1 MWLRLREMLKKEFI
15 QVFRDKRTRFLLFG
29 PPIIQMV
36 IFGYAATL
44 DIQHVPIAILDFENT
59 QVSRDFVSRF
69 EGSRYFEVR
78 ERTLDRDK
86 VRTLIDRGDVVMAVQ
101 INAGFSELLRKGQT
115 APVQLIVDASNSNTA
130 LVSLGYVNQV
140 ASKFAQDYQTEMLN
154 RTAPGLLPQMPN
166 IVLERQPWFNP
177 DLRSQWFFVPGV
189 MGNLVTLV
197 IVLLTAFA
205 VVREREIGTLEQI
218 MVTPIRQAEFILGK
232 TIPFFLIGLFDA
244 ALITAVGTFWFHVP
258 LRGSLLVL
266 GCGTVLYL
274 FCVLGIGLLISTL
287 SETQQQAMVSAFFFL
302 MPAIIFSG
310 FASPISSM
318 PTVLQWI
325 TFADPLRYYIVI
337 LRGVFLKGVG
347 FSVLRPQMECL
358 AIFAVLILTASVLR
372 FRKSL
377 D

>member
-44 DIQHVPIAILDFENT
+44 DIQNVPAVIVDYENS

-69 EGSRYFEVR
+69 EGSHYFNVR
-78 ERTLDRDK
+78 ARTLDRET
-86 VRTLIDRGDVVMAVQ
+86 VRRLIDRGDVVMAVQ

-115 APVQLIVDASNSNTA
+115 APVQVIVDASNSNTA

-140 ASKFAQDYQTEMLN
+140 ASKFAQDYQTEMIN
-154 RTAPGLLPQMPN
+154 RTAPGLLPQLPS

-189 MGNLVTLV
+189 MGNLITLV
-197 IVLLTAFA
+197 IVILTAFA

-218 MVTPIRQAEFILGK
+218 MVTPIRQVEFILGK
-232 TIPFFLIGLFDA
+232 TIPFFLIGLLDA

-258 LRGSLLVL
+258 LRGSLMVL
-266 GCGTVLYL
+266 TCGTVLYL
-274 FCVLGIGLLISTL
+274 LCVLGIGLLISTL

-318 PTVLQWI
+318 PVLLQWI
-325 TFADPLRYYIVI
+325 TYLDPLRYFIVI

-347 FSVLRPQMECL
+347 FDVLLPQMECL
-358 AIFAVLILTASVLR
+358 AVFAAVILAASVLR
-372 FRKSL
+372 FSKSL

>member
-44 DIQHVPIAILDFENT
+44 DIQHVPIAVLDYENS
-59 QVSRDFVSRF
+59 QVSRDFISRF
-69 EGSRYFEVR
+69 EGSRYFDIR
-78 ERTLDRDK
+78 ERTLDREK
-86 VRTLIDRGDVVMAVQ
+86 VRRFIDRGDVVLAVQ
-101 INAGFSELLRKGQT
+101 VNAGFSELLRKGQT
-115 APVQLIVDASNSNTA
+115 APVQVVLDASNSNTA

-140 ASKFAQDYQTEMLN
+140 AAKFAQDYQTEMLN
-154 RTAPGLLPQMPN
+154 RTAPALLSQMPS
-166 IVLERQPWFNP
+166 IVLQRQPWFNP

-189 MGNLVTLV
+189 MGNLITLV

-218 MVTPIRQAEFILGK
+218 MVTPIRQSEFILGK

-244 ALITAVGTFWFHVP
+244 ALIATVGTFWFHVP

-266 GCGTVLYL
+266 TAGTVLYL

-287 SETQQQAMVSAFFFL
+287 SENQQQAMVSAFFFL

-318 PTVLQWI
+318 PTSLQWI
-325 TFADPLRYYIVI
+325 TLVDPLRYFIVI

-347 FSVLRPQMECL
+347 FSVLWPQMASL
-358 AIFAVLILTASVLR
+358 AVFAVVILTASVLR
-372 FRKSL
+372 FHKSL

>member
-1 MWLRLREMLKKEFI
+1 MWLRLRQMLVKEFI
-15 QVFRDKRTRFLLFG
+15 QVFRDKRTRFILFG

-36 IFGYAATL
+36 IFGYAANL
-44 DIQHVPIAILDFENT
+44 DIQHVPIAILDYENS

-69 EGSRYFEVR
+69 EGSRYFDVR
-78 ERTLDRDK
+78 ARTLDREK
-86 VRTLIDRGDVVMAVQ
+86 LRQLVDRGDVTLAMQV
-101 INAGFSELLRKGQT
+101 NDGFSELLSKGQT
-115 APVQLIVDASNSNTA
+115 ARVQVIVDASNSNSA

-140 ASKFAQDYQTEMLN
+140 ASKFAQDYQEKMLN
-154 RTAPGLLPQMPN
+154 RTAPSLLPLMPA

-189 MGNLVTLV
+189 MGNLITLV

-205 VVREREIGTLEQI
+205 IVREREIGTLEQI

-232 TIPFFLIGLFDA
+232 TIPFFLIGLLDA
-244 ALITAVGTFWFHVP
+244 VLITAVGTLWFQVP

-266 GCGTVLYL
+266 SVGTVLYL

-287 SETQQQAMVSAFFFL
+287 SENQQQAMVTAFFFF

-318 PTVLQWI
+318 PTALQWL
-325 TFADPLRYYIVI
+325 TYANPLRYFIVI

-347 FSVLRPQMECL
+347 FGVLWPQMASMAVF
-358 AIFAVLILTASVLR
+358 AIVILLASVLR
-372 FRKSL
+372 FHKSL

>member
-1 MWLRLREMLKKEFI
+1 MWLRLRQMLVKEFI

-36 IFGYAATL
+36 VFGYAAIL
-44 DIQHVPIAILDFENT
+44 DIQHVPMAILDYENS

-69 EGSRYFEVR
+69 EGSRYFDVR
-78 ERTLDRDK
+78 ERTLDQEKLR
-86 VRTLIDRGDVVMAVQ
+86 RMIDHGDVTVAVQ
-101 INAGFSELLRKGQT
+101 VNAGFTELLTKGQT
-115 APVQLIVDASNSNTA
+115 ATVQVIFDASNSNTA

-140 ASKFAQDYQTEMLN
+140 ASKFAQDYQTQMLN
-154 RTAPGLLPQMPN
+154 RTAPSLLRQMPS

-177 DLRSQWFFVPGV
+177 DLSSQWFFVPGV
-189 MGNLVTLV
+189 MGNLITVV

-205 VVREREIGTLEQI
+205 IVREREIGTLEQI
-218 MVTPIRQAEFILGK
+218 MVTPIRPSEFILGK
-232 TIPFFLIGLFDA
+232 TIPFFLIGLLDA
-244 ALITAVGTFWFHVP
+244 VLITAVGTLWFQVP

-266 GCGTVLYL
+266 SVGTVLYL

-287 SETQQQAMVSAFFFL
+287 SETQQQAMISAFFFL

-318 PTVLQWI
+318 PTALQWL
-325 TFADPLRYYIVI
+325 TYADPLRYFIVI

-347 FSVLRPQMECL
+347 FGVLWPQMASL
-358 AIFAVLILTASVLR
+358 ALFAVLILLASVLR
-372 FRKSL
+372 FHKSL

>member
-44 DIQHVPIAILDFENT
+44 DIQNVPVVIVDYENS

-69 EGSRYFEVR
+69 EGSRYFSVR
-78 ERTLDRDK
+78 EHTLDREI
-86 VRTLIDRGDVVMAVQ
+86 VRRLIDRGDVVMAVQ

-115 APVQLIVDASNSNTA
+115 APVQVIVDASNSNTA

-140 ASKFAQDYQTEMLN
+140 ASKFAQDYQTEMIN
-154 RTAPGLLPQMPN
+154 RTAPGLLPQMPS

-189 MGNLVTLV
+189 MGNLITLV
-197 IVLLTAFA
+197 IVILTAFA

-218 MVTPIRQAEFILGK
+218 MVTPIRQVEFILGK
-232 TIPFFLIGLFDA
+232 TIPFFLIGLLDA
-244 ALITAVGTFWFHVP
+244 ALIAAVGTFWFHVP
-258 LRGSLLVL
+258 LRGSLMVL
-266 GCGTVLYL
+266 TCGTMLYL
-274 FCVLGIGLLISTL
+274 LCVLGIGLLISTL

-318 PTVLQWI
+318 PVLLQWI
-325 TFADPLRYYIVI
+325 TYLDPLRYFIVI

-347 FSVLRPQMECL
+347 FGVLLPQMECL
-358 AIFAVLILTASVLR
+358 TLFAVLILAASVLR
-372 FRKSL
+372 FSKSL

>member
-1 MWLRLREMLKKEFI
+1 MWLRLRAMLVKEFI
-15 QVFRDKRTRFLLFG
+15 QVFRAKRTRFLLFG

-44 DIQHVPIAILDFENT
+44 EIQHVPMAILDYENS

-69 EGSRYFEVR
+69 QGSRYFDVR
-78 ERTLDRDK
+78 VQTLDRAS
-86 VRTLIDRGDVVMAVQ
+86 VRRMVDHGDVLLAVEV
-101 INAGFSELLRKGQT
+101 NAGFSEQLRKGQT
-115 APVQLIVDASNSNTA
+115 AHVQVILDASNSNTA

-140 ASKFAQDYQTEMLN
+140 ASKFAEDYQMEMLD
-154 RTAPGLLPQMPN
+154 RTSPSIMKQIPS

-189 MGNLVTLV
+189 MGNLITLV

-218 MVTPIRQAEFILGK
+218 MVTPIGQAEFILGK

-244 ALITAVGTFWFHVP
+244 ALITAVGTFWFRVP
-258 LRGSLLVL
+258 LRGSLLAL
-266 GCGTVLYL
+266 LAGTVLYL
-274 FCVLGIGLLISTL
+274 FCALGVGLLISTI
-287 SETQQQAMVSAFFFL
+287 SENQQQAMVSAFFFL

-318 PTVLQWI
+318 PGGLQLL
-325 TFADPLRYYIVI
+325 TYADPLRYFIVI

-347 FSVLRPQMECL
+347 FDVLWPQMASL
-358 AIFAVLILTASVLR
+358 AVFAVLILLASVLR
-372 FRKSL
+372 FHKSL

>member
-44 DIQHVPIAILDFENT
+44 DIQHVPVAIVDYENS
-59 QVSRDFVSRF
+59 QVSRDFISRF
-69 EGSRYFEVR
+69 EGSRYFDVR
-78 ERTLDRDK
+78 VRTLDREV
-86 VRTLIDRGDVVMAVQ
+86 VRTLIDRGDVVMALQ

-115 APVQLIVDASNSNTA
+115 APVQVIVDASNSNTA

-140 ASKFAQDYQTEMLN
+140 ASRFAQDYQTEMLN
-154 RTAPGLLPQMPN
+154 RTAPGLLPQMPQ
-166 IVLERQPWFNP
+166 IVLDRQPWFNP

-197 IVLLTAFA
+197 IVILTAFA

-232 TIPFFLIGLFDA
+232 TIPFFLIGLLDA
-244 ALITAVGTFWFHVP
+244 SLITAVGTFWFHVP
-258 LRGSLLVL
+258 MRGSMLVL
-266 GCGTVLYL
+266 VCGTVLYL
-274 FCVLGIGLLISTL
+274 LCVLGIGLLISTL
-287 SETQQQAMVSAFFFL
+287 SENQQQAMVSAFFFL

-318 PTVLQWI
+318 PVALQWL
-325 TFADPLRYYIVI
+325 TLVDPLRYFIVI

-347 FSVLRPQMECL
+347 FDVLLPQMESL
-358 AIFAVLILTASVLR
+358 ALFAVLILTASVLR

>member
-1 MWLRLREMLKKEFI
+1 MWLRLREMLVKEFI
-15 QVFRDKRTRFLLFG
+15 QVFRDKRTRFILFG
-29 PPIIQMV
+29 PPVIQMV
-36 IFGYAATL
+36 IFGYAANL
-44 DIQHVPIAILDFENT
+44 EIQHVPMAILDYENS

-69 EGSRYFEVR
+69 EGSRYFDVR
-78 ERTLDRDK
+78 ARTLDREQ
-86 VRTLIDRGDVVMAVQ
+86 VRRMVDHGDIVVAVQ

-115 APVQLIVDASNSNTA
+115 APVQVIVDASNSNTA

-140 ASKFAQDYQTEMLN
+140 ASKFAQDYQLEMLN
-154 RTAPGLLPQMPN
+154 HTSPALLRQMPS

-189 MGNLVTLV
+189 MGNLITLV

-218 MVTPIRQAEFILGK
+218 MVTPIRQGEFILGK

-244 ALITAVGTFWFHVP
+244 VLITAVGTLWFQVP

-266 GCGTVLYL
+266 FTGTVLYL

-287 SETQQQAMVSAFFFL
+287 SENQQQAMVSAFFFL

-318 PTVLQWI
+318 PAWLQLL
-325 TFADPLRYYIVI
+325 TLVDPLRYFIVI

-347 FSVLRPQMECL
+347 FDVLWPQMTCL
-358 AIFAVLILTASVLR
+358 ALFAFVILLASVLR
-372 FRKSL
+372 FHKSL

>member
-1 MWLRLREMLKKEFI
+1 MWLRLREMLVKEFI

-44 DIQHVPIAILDFENT
+44 EIQHMPIAILDYENS
-59 QVSRDFVSRF
+59 QVSRDFISRF
-69 EGSRYFEVR
+69 EGSRYFDVR
-78 ERTLDRDK
+78 KRTLDRDE
-86 VRTLIDRGDVVMAVQ
+86 VRRLIDRGDVALAVQ
-101 INAGFSELLRKGQT
+101 VNAGFSELLRKGQT
-115 APVQLIVDASNSNTA
+115 APVQVVLDASNSNTA

-140 ASKFAQDYQTEMLN
+140 ASKFAQDYQVEMIN
-154 RTAPGLLPQMPN
+154 RTAPSLLRQMPS

-189 MGNLVTLV
+189 IGNIVTLV

-218 MVTPIRQAEFILGK
+218 MVTPIRQVEFILGK
-232 TIPFFLIGLFDA
+232 TIPFFLIGLLDSV
-244 ALITAVGTFWFHVP
+244 LITTVGTLWFQVP
-258 LRGSLLVL
+258 LRGSVLVL
-266 GCGTVLYL
+266 AAGTVLYL

-325 TFADPLRYYIVI
+325 TLADPLRYFIVI

-347 FSVLRPQMECL
+347 FDVLWPQMASLAFL
-358 AIFAVLILTASVLR
+358 AILILTASVLR
-372 FRKSL
+372 FHKSL

>member
-1 MWLRLREMLKKEFI
+1 MWLRLREMLVKEFI
-15 QVFRDKRTRFLLFG
+15 QVFRDKRTRFILFG

-44 DIQHVPIAILDFENT
+44 DIQHVPTAIIDYENS

-69 EGSRYFEVR
+69 EGSRYFDIR
-78 ERTLDRDK
+78 ERTLDRAEVTRRVDH
-86 VRTLIDRGDVVMAVQ
+86 GDVLLALQ
-101 INAGFSELLRKGQT
+101 IDAGFSEQLRKGQS
-115 APVQLIVDASNSNTA
+115 AHVQVIVDASNSNTA
-130 LVSLGYVNQV
+130 LVSLGYVNQI
-140 ASKFAQDYQTEMLN
+140 AAKFAADYQVEMLN
-154 RTAPGLLPQMPN
+154 RTSPGLLRQMPS
-166 IVLERQPWFNP
+166 IILDRQPWFNP

-189 MGNLVTLV
+189 MGNLITLV

-205 VVREREIGTLEQI
+205 IVREREIGTLEQI
-218 MVTPIRQAEFILGK
+218 MVTPIGQAEFILGK

-244 ALITAVGTFWFHVP
+244 ALITAVGTLWFQVP

-266 GCGTVLYL
+266 LAGTVLYL

-287 SETQQQAMVSAFFFL
+287 SANQQQAMVSAFFFL

-318 PTVLQWI
+318 PTALQWI
-325 TFADPLRYYIVI
+325 TYGDPLRYFIVI

-347 FSVLRPQMECL
+347 FDVLWPQMASL
-358 AIFAVLILTASVLR
+358 AVFAVLILLASALR
-372 FRKSL
+372 FHKSL

>member
-1 MWLRLREMLKKEFI
+1 MWLRLRQMLIKEFI
-15 QVFRDKRTRFLLFG
+15 QVFRDKRTRFILFG
-29 PPIIQMV
+29 PPLIQMV
-36 IFGYAATL
+36 IFGYAANL
-44 DIQHVPIAILDFENT
+44 EIQHVPMAILDYENS

-69 EGSRYFEVR
+69 QGSRYFDVR
-78 ERTLDRDK
+78 ERTLDREK
-86 VRTLIDRGDVVMAVQ
+86 VRQMVDEGDVVVAVQ

-115 APVQLIVDASNSNTA
+115 APVQVIVDASNSNTA

-140 ASKFAQDYQTEMLN
+140 ASRFAKDYQAEMLH
-154 RTAPGLLPQMPN
+154 RTSPTLLQQMPS

-189 MGNLVTLV
+189 MGNLITLV

-218 MVTPIRQAEFILGK
+218 MVTPIRQIEFILGK

-244 ALITAVGTFWFHVP
+244 ALITVVGTLWFQVP

-266 GCGTVLYL
+266 SAGTVLYL

-287 SETQQQAMVSAFFFL
+287 SENQQQAMVSAFFFL

-318 PTVLQWI
+318 PKVLQLL
-325 TFADPLRYYIVI
+325 TLADPLRYFIVI

-347 FSVLRPQMECL
+347 FDVLWPQMACL
-358 AIFAVLILTASVLR
+358 AVFAVLILLASVLR
-372 FRKSL
+372 FHKSL

>member
-1 MWLRLREMLKKEFI
+1 MWLRLREMLMKEFI
-15 QVFRDKRTRFLLFG
+15 QVFRDKRTRFILFG

-36 IFGYAATL
+36 IFGYAANL
-44 DIQHVPIAILDFENT
+44 EIQHVPMAILDYENS

-69 EGSRYFEVR
+69 EGSRYFDVR
-78 ERTLDRDK
+78 ARTLDREE
-86 VRTLIDRGDVVMAVQ
+86 VRRMVDHGDVEVAVQ

-115 APVQLIVDASNSNTA
+115 APVQVIVDASNSNTA
-130 LVSLGYVNQV
+130 LVSFGYVNQV
-140 ASKFAQDYQTEMLN
+140 ASKFAQEYQIEMLN
-154 RTAPGLLPQMPN
+154 RTSPGVLQQMPS
-166 IVLERQPWFNP
+166 IALERQPWFNP

-189 MGNLVTLV
+189 MGNLITLV

-218 MVTPIRQAEFILGK
+218 MVTPIRQGEFILGK

-244 ALITAVGTFWFHVP
+244 VLITAVGTLWFQVP

-266 GCGTVLYL
+266 FSGTVLYL

-287 SETQQQAMVSAFFFL
+287 SENQQQAMVSAFFFL

-318 PTVLQWI
+318 PEWLQLV
-325 TFADPLRYYIVI
+325 TLVDPLRYFIVI

-347 FSVLRPQMECL
+347 FDVLWPQMACL
-358 AIFAVLILTASVLR
+358 AVFAFLILLASVLR
-372 FRKSL
+372 FHKSL

>member
-1 MWLRLREMLKKEFI
+1 MWLRLRAMLVKEFI

-44 DIQHVPIAILDFENT
+44 DIQHVPTAIVDYENS
-59 QVSRDFVSRF
+59 QVSRDFISRF
-69 EGSRYFEVR
+69 QGSRYFDIR
-78 ERTLDRDK
+78 ERTLDRAV
-86 VRTLIDRGDVVMAVQ
+86 VRRLVDHGDVLLAIQ
-101 INAGFSELLRKGQT
+101 INAGFSEQLRKGQS
-115 APVQLIVDASNSNTA
+115 AHVQVIVDASNSNTA
-130 LVSLGYVNQV
+130 LVSLGYVNQI
-140 ASKFAQDYQTEMLN
+140 ASKFATDYQADMLN
-154 RTAPGLLPQMPN
+154 RSSPGLLPQMPS
-166 IVLERQPWFNP
+166 ITLERQPWFNP

-189 MGNLVTLV
+189 MGNLITLV

-205 VVREREIGTLEQI
+205 IVREREIGTLEQI
-218 MVTPIRQAEFILGK
+218 MVTPIGQVEFILGK

-244 ALITAVGTFWFHVP
+244 ALITAVGTFWFRVP

-266 GCGTVLYL
+266 LAGTVLYL

-287 SETQQQAMVSAFFFL
+287 SANQQQAMVSAFFFL

-318 PTVLQWI
+318 PMGLQWL
-325 TFADPLRYYIVI
+325 TYADPLRYFIVI

-347 FSVLRPQMECL
+347 FGVLWPQMASL
-358 AIFAVLILTASVLR
+358 GVFAVLILLASALR
-372 FRKSL
+372 FHKSL

>member
-1 MWLRLREMLKKEFI
+1 MWLRLRAMLVKEFI

-44 DIQHVPIAILDFENT
+44 EIQHVPMAILDYENS

-69 EGSRYFEVR
+69 QGSRYFDVR
-78 ERTLDRDK
+78 VQTLDRAS
-86 VRTLIDRGDVVMAVQ
+86 VRRMVDHGDVLLAVEV
-101 INAGFSELLRKGQT
+101 NAGFSEQLRKGQT
-115 APVQLIVDASNSNTA
+115 AHVQVILDASNSNTA

-140 ASKFAQDYQTEMLN
+140 ASKFAEDYQMEMLD
-154 RTAPGLLPQMPN
+154 RTSPSIMKQIPS

-189 MGNLVTLV
+189 MGNLITLV

-218 MVTPIRQAEFILGK
+218 MVTPIGQAEFILGK

-244 ALITAVGTFWFHVP
+244 ALITAVGTFWFRVP
-258 LRGSLLVL
+258 LRGSLLAL
-266 GCGTVLYL
+266 LAGTVLYL
-274 FCVLGIGLLISTL
+274 FCALGVGLLISTI
-287 SETQQQAMVSAFFFL
+287 SENQQQAMVSAFFFL

-318 PTVLQWI
+318 PGGLQLL
-325 TFADPLRYYIVI
+325 TYADPLRYFIVI

-347 FSVLRPQMECL
+347 FGVLWPQMASL
-358 AIFAVLILTASVLR
+358 AIFALLILTASVLR
-372 FRKSL
+372 FHKSL